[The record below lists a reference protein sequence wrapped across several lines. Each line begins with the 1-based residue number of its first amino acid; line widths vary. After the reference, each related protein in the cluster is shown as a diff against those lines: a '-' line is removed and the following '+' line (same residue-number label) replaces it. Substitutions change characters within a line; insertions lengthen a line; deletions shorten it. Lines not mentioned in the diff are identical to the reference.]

1 MHLET
6 QNKWKNKGPLN
17 SDRKKKKRTP
27 SLSVLTSPRVLV
39 PLPDARC
46 RDSLWVAAELPIP
59 RTLQPVPTW
68 APPHLSSHCQATA
81 PGKAGGSRVHGL
93 SPASSQGCDAELA
106 PPPLPSPR
114 LLPVRARIPTPQAR
128 PESWQPA
135 PSPEG
140 ELPAQNSPVLAST
153 NPNWIPLPPTLDLVA
168 S

>member
-17 SDRKKKKRTP
+17 SDRKKKSGLHL
-27 SLSVLTSPRVLV
+27 SLSSPVPGCLSPCQMPDAGTHCGWRLSCPSPEPCSLSLPGPLPTSPHT
-39 PLPDARC
+39 ARPQL
-46 RDSLWVAAELPIP
+46 R
-59 RTLQPVPTW
+59 
-68 APPHLSSHCQATA
+68 
-81 PGKAGGSRVHGL
+81 GKQRGSRVHGL

-106 PPPLPSPR
+106 PPPLPSPG
-114 LLPVRARIPTPQAR
+114 LFPVRARIPTPQAR